1 MTIERRTFGELR
13 TAGSNKLAGYAAVF
27 DSPSRDLGG
36 FVEVIR
42 PGAFRRSLADADQV
56 RALYEHDSGQVL
68 GRVGA
73 RTLRLREDTRGLAFE
88 VDLPATTY
96 ARDLAALVERGDV
109 AGCSFSFSVAPG
121 GQRWEKRSDY
131 LLRELLDVALSEITI
146 TANPAYPDTSVAKR
160 SLEHWHAQSAPSLTL
175 ARLYLSTIP

>member
-13 TAGSNKLAGYAAVF
+13 AAGSGKLAGYAAVF

-42 PGAFRRSLADADQV
+42 PGAFRRSLASADQV
-56 RALYEHDSGQVL
+56 RALYDHDSGQVL

-73 RTLRLREDTRGLAFE
+73 GTLRLREDTRGLAFE
-88 VDLPATTY
+88 VDLPPTTY

-109 AGCSFSFSVAPG
+109 AGCSFAFSVTAD
-121 GQRWEKRSDY
+121 GQRWEKRGDH
-131 LLRELLDVALSEITI
+131 LIRELLDVTLSEITI

-160 SLEHWHAQSAPSLTL
+160 SLEHWYAQAAPSLIL
-175 ARLYLSTIP
+175 ARLYLSTVL

>member
-1 MTIERRTFGELR
+1 MTLERRGFGELR
-13 TAGSNKLAGYAAVF
+13 AAGGNKLAGYAAVF

-56 RALYEHDSGQVL
+56 RALYDHDSGQVL

-73 RTLRLREDTRGLAFE
+73 GTLRLREDTRGLAFE
-88 VDLPATTY
+88 VDLPPTTY

-109 AGCSFSFSVAPG
+109 AGCSFAFSVDAA
-121 GQRWEKRSDY
+121 GQRWEKRGDG
-131 LLRELLDVALSEITI
+131 LVRELLDVTLSEITV
-146 TANPAYPDTSVAKR
+146 TANPAYPDTTVAKR
-160 SLEHWHAQSAPSLTL
+160 SMDAWFANAIPSLVT
-175 ARLYLSTIP
+175 ARLYLATLL